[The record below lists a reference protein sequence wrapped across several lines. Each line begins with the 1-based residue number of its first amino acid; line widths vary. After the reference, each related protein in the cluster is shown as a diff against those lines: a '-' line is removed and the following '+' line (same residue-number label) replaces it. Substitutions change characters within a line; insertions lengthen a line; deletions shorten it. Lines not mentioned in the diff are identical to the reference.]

1 LPARAEPHYAA
12 APWPNIA
19 PPHTGHS
26 WASVSDERGCALW
39 RTAGSDLW
47 EVAGLLR
54 AAEHCLVSHAEA
66 LKRAPPLPRRPWHH
80 CGVALVTAHAVVSK
94 GGEDDHAH

>member
-1 LPARAEPHYAA
+1 M
-12 APWPNIA
+12 
-19 PPHTGHS
+19 PPLRGLILLRRIQGIPGPRF
-26 WASVSDERGCALW
+26 SDERGCALW
-39 RTAGSDLW
+39 HTAGSDLW

-66 LKRAPPLPRRPWHH
+66 LKRAPPLPRRPWHL

-94 GGEDDHAH
+94 GGENDHAH